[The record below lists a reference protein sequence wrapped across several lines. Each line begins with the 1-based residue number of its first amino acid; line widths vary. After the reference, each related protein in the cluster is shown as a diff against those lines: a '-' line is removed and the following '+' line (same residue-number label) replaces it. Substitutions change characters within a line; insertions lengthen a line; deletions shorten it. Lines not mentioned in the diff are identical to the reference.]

1 MVLLLVTLVFK
12 RDNLCGQQDILQH
25 YHFLKKMLTISCT
38 HSLTTYLL
46 THASTHSH
54 RHALNLDQHE
64 SSKAVSQLL
73 SGFLAGVFGA
83 GLNTPCD
90 TIRSNVQKRIFTG
103 Y

>member
-1 MVLLLVTLVFK
+1 VVLLLVTLVFK
-12 RDNLCGQQDILQH
+12 RDNLCGQRDILQH
-25 YHFLKKMLTISCT
+25 YHFLKQMLIISCT
-38 HSLTTYLL
+38 HSLTHSS
-46 THASTHSH
+46 THSSTHSH